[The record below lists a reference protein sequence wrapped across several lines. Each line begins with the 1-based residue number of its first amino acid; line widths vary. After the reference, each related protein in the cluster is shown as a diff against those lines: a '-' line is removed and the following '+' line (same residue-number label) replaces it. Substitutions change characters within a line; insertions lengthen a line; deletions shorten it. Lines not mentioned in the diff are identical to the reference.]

1 MGYRIGNEKM
11 NEVMKKLQKEYRI
24 FAPKRVGKF
33 IRYGEVK
40 KVSEIVY
47 QEKSHF
53 SPKEVVFPI
62 MQTLLYFNDHDCKE
76 SEVADTRKI
85 LLFLR
90 ACDINGI
97 RRLDNMFLHN
107 GGEADNFYA
116 RLREKVAFCLMECK
130 ESFDSCFCVS
140 MGSNV
145 AEDYSVAVRFEEE
158 GVNLC
163 LKETSNDFITEVLA
177 EVLSSEMVESEND
190 FTPKFVTEN
199 KKVVNVPNIT
209 DRNLV
214 PQIHNLPFW
223 REYDE
228 KCIGCGGCNTVC
240 ITCSCF
246 DTTDITYNETSRD
259 GERRRVWSS
268 CMLNDYS
275 TMAGGHN
282 VRGKAG
288 DRMRFKT
295 MHKVYDYKL
304 RFGEENMCVGC
315 GRCDMRCPKEI
326 HFSETIQ
333 TLAEEVEQLK
343 KTEGSKDE

>member
-1 MGYRIGNEKM
+1 MGYRISNERMDETLKA
-11 NEVMKKLQKEYRI
+11 LQKEYRI
-24 FAPKRVGKF
+24 FAPKRVGKY
-33 IRYGEVK
+33 IRYAEIK
-40 KVSEIVY
+40 SLSEIVY

-62 MQTLLYFNDHDCKE
+62 VQTLLYFNDHDCRE
-76 SEVADTRKI
+76 SELTDDRNIIV
-85 LLFLR
+85 FLR
-90 ACDINGI
+90 SCDINGI
-97 RRLDNMFLHN
+97 RRLDNMFLSN
-107 GGEADNFYA
+107 GEHGDNFYA
-116 RLREKVAFCLMECK
+116 RIREKVIFFLMECK
-130 ESFDSCFCVS
+130 ESFDTCFCVS
-140 MGSNV
+140 MGSNMT
-145 AEDYSVAVRFEEE
+145 EDYSVAVSFGEDAVSIEVKDEAFATVFAGEE
-158 GVNLC
+158 
-163 LKETSNDFITEVLA
+163 IP
-177 EVLSSEMVESEND
+177 
-190 FTPKFVTEN
+190 FTPAFVTEN
-199 KKVVNVPNIT
+199 KKKVAVPEIT
-209 DRNLV
+209 DRSMLKD
-214 PQIHNLPFW
+214 IHNLPFW

-246 DTTDITYNETSRD
+246 DTTDVTYNETSRD

-268 CMLNDYS
+268 CMLNEYS
-275 TMAGGHN
+275 SMAGGHN
-282 VRGKAG
+282 VRAKAG

-295 MHKVYDYKL
+295 MHKVYDYKA